1 MQALSQAW
9 GLEQRPKNKQTK
21 KQTEVPPPIPCT
33 NSRRRE
39 TITCVEG
46 GEYHGKRGGN
56 GERPH
61 RGRLGRLD
69 ELDEK
74 GFLCEAVLEPRLK
87 ESE

>member
-1 MQALSQAW
+1 M
-9 GLEQRPKNKQTK
+9 
-21 KQTEVPPPIPCT
+21 
-33 NSRRRE
+33 
-39 TITCVEG
+39 EG